1 MSQSKLM
8 ALLVTAYDT
17 KRAID
22 NPGKKAFDAFVI
34 TSMVIVTYIRCRR
47 FSRAHATSKASAFAN
62 NNIFGSFIIDV
73 IMEFAKILPDFV
85 KEKKIYQ
92 KLILL

>member
-1 MSQSKLM
+1 M

-34 TSMVIVTYIRCRR
+34 TSMVIVTCRR
-47 FSRAHATSKASAFAN
+47 FSETHATSKASAFPN

-85 KEKKIYQ
+85 RENKKIT
-92 KLILL
+92 KN